1 MLSSPSPCSWG
12 EQGAGGVT
20 LAVTGWAPRCTS
32 YHLAKPL
39 TTLGEETDAEV
50 KDLHTV
56 TQLVG
61 DKGLLYAHFQLTP
74 GAVFCFVLFSATLR
88 WLIL

>member
-1 MLSSPSPCSWG
+1 MPP
-12 EQGAGGVT
+12 
-20 LAVTGWAPRCTS
+20 PRTS
-32 YHLAKPL
+32 YHLAKLL

-50 KDLHTV
+50 KDLHKV

-61 DKGLLYAHFQLTP
+61 GKGFFYAPFQLTP
-74 GAVFCFVLFSATLR
+74 GAVFCFVLFSATPR